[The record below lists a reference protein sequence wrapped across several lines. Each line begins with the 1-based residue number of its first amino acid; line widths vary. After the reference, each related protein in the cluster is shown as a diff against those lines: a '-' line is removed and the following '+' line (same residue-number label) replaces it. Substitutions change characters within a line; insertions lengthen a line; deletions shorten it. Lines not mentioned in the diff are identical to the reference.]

1 MRNLYYAMGGGVGH
15 LVRARAVVHTLG
27 LNPSSTTILSSSPY
41 ALDPRVVGTMPVC
54 VAPKELG
61 QKPGDWR
68 KWIERLIN
76 ELQAENLYLDTFP
89 AGILGEFES
98 VRVPAKTTVHH
109 IARLLNPRSRQE
121 LFATS
126 GPRFDTCYLVED
138 LDYEHQSLLRD
149 CSRTIIGLPLI
160 EPSPD
165 EATAESGIVLERHS
179 NFWLVVHSG
188 PADEVAE
195 LLAFADGMRDA
206 AAIAPHLVALTQS
219 PPGVL
224 PPGTS
229 CYDVFPATPLF
240 PHSERIFT
248 AGGFN
253 AVRQTAPWRNRH
265 FAMPFS
271 RRHDDQYRRVMR
283 ARNVTKGTD
292 VAHESTLAPF
302 RCRPVDHSRPP
313 SPAIQ

>member
-1 MRNLYYAMGGGVGH
+1 MNLYYAMGGGVGH

-27 LNPSSTTILSSSPY
+27 LNPSTTSLLSSSPY
-41 ALDPRVVGTMPVC
+41 ALDSRIVGTMPVC
-54 VAPKELG
+54 VAPEELG
-61 QKPGDWR
+61 QKPSDWR
-68 KWIERLIN
+68 KWIERVIHQ
-76 ELQAENLYLDTFP
+76 LQPENLYLDTFP

-98 VRVPAKTTVHH
+98 IRLPAATAVHH
-109 IARLLNPRSRQE
+109 VARLLNPRSRRE
-121 LFATS
+121 LFATP
-126 GPRFDTCYLVED
+126 GPRFETCHMVEV
-138 LDYEHQSLLRD
+138 LDGEHRSLLRD
-149 CSRTIIGLPLI
+149 RSLAIIDLPLI
-160 EPSPD
+160 DPSPD
-165 EATAESGIVLERHS
+165 ESTAESAIVLDRHS
-179 NFWLVVHSG
+179 KFWLIVHSG
-188 PADEVAE
+188 PAEEVAE

-206 AAIAPHLVALTQS
+206 AAIATHLVALTLS

-240 PHSERIFT
+240 RHAERIFT

-265 FAMPFS
+265 FAVPFS
-271 RRHDDQYRRVMR
+271 RRHDDQYRRVAR

-292 VAHESTLAPF
+292 VAPESTLAPF

-313 SPAIQ
+313 SPPIQ